1 MRVDRERFLSL
12 AGAIAG
18 GAVLAGACNSGA
30 PPVVP
35 VTVVEMPPRPRAQ
48 DAQDAGATP
57 PTIARAKVPPPPS
70 SEGDDD
76 DDDDMQ
82 GPDLEGGAAVAF
94 VGGCGVAPPSTI
106 TRATPPCNDTTGAA
120 PACALPRCVSGDFPF
135 SRDHCEDYRKF
146 MKPKVAERAV
156 QCLARLGAKGICDGC
171 GIYRCGDQALKSA
184 CPDPTADVLCA
195 QITAA
200 CPSVNRAQCAV
211 YLSGMNTAGRAKVR
225 TCLADA
231 AGCGFGLYS
240 CVESL

>member
-1 MRVDRERFLSL
+1 MEGTGVV
-12 AGAIAG
+12 G
-18 GAVLAGACNSGA
+18 GGMFA
-30 PPVVP
+30 
-35 VTVVEMPPRPRAQ
+35 
-48 DAQDAGATP
+48 ATP
-57 PTIARAKVPPPPS
+57 
-70 SEGDDD
+70 
-76 DDDDMQ
+76 
-82 GPDLEGGAAVAF
+82 L
-94 VGGCGVAPPSTI
+94 GCGVADPSTI
-106 TRATPPCNDTTGAA
+106 TRATPPCTDSAGAA

-184 CPDPTADVLCA
+184 CPDATADLLCA
-195 QITAA
+195 QIAA
-200 CPSVNRAQCAV
+200 SCPSVNRAQCAV

-231 AGCGFGLYS
+231 SGCGFGLYS